1 MLQGFF
7 FILAGDDLGRPHDE
21 VVVRSNSVRRLSFRT
36 QSELRRKR
44 LSMKPNDLNEMI
56 NRCRL
61 MQARLTKRRL
71 LDLAL
76 KYEAQLES
84 RSPPNKKAYSD
95 RQRDEDPP
103 SVAIGNDKSFEDE
116 FERLASERTTH
127 NRGPRLRI
135 AGLNELFAF
144 TIRDASDRGIGM
156 RFPSRQQ

>member
-1 MLQGFF
+1 LSFWQATILDGPMTKSSCDQIPFGGF
-7 FILAGDDLGRPHDE
+7 
-21 VVVRSNSVRRLSFRT
+21 VFRT

-76 KYEAQLES
+76 KYEAQPES

-95 RQRDEDPP
+95 RQRDEDPL

-116 FERLASERTTH
+116 FERLAPERTTH

>member
-1 MLQGFF
+1 
-7 FILAGDDLGRPHDE
+7 
-21 VVVRSNSVRRLSFRT
+21 
-36 QSELRRKR
+36 
-44 LSMKPNDLNEMI
+44 MKPNDLNEMI

-71 LDLAL
+71 LDLAM
-76 KYEAQLES
+76 KYEAQLESRSPPNKQLES

-116 FERLASERTTH
+116 FERLAPERTTH

-156 RFPSRQQ
+156 RLPSRQR